1 MQQNARN
8 RLGPQMIALFGSV
21 LNPAVRAHDVDVVY
35 SRVTPEEARRAALAW
50 CRTHRPEMIDAQ
62 GHCVIDLHEAEWLP
76 AHGDQ
81 IPARFRP
88 LQAVEESDP
97 VLALMGPAP
106 AVTVAY
112 HSLPRAVRYFARH
125 GRLPDEMRLRL
136 GVDGREVADSYFG
149 GGLAALRTA
158 WVKIRHEDHGQLYDL
173 LGPVFRVLL
182 ARDPMPTEI
191 ERIAKGFPGGGGA
204 GLDWWLWS
212 DDERWHAG
220 TTHGPETELGV
231 DRNGMIVPLFG

>member
-1 MQQNARN
+1 MSQNARN
-8 RLGPQMIALFGSV
+8 RLGPQMVAIFGSV
-21 LNPAVRAHDVDVVY
+21 LRQGAAPVDVDVVY
-35 SRVTPEEARRAALAW
+35 HGVTVADATACARNWLRE
-50 CRTHRPEMIDAQ
+50 HRPELSE
-62 GHCVIDLHEAEWLP
+62 HPIDLHEAEWLP
-76 AHGDQ
+76 PHGDQ
-81 IPARFRP
+81 LPGRFEP

-125 GRLPDEMRLRL
+125 GRLPDEMELRL

-173 LGPVFRVLL
+173 FGPVFRVLL

-212 DDERWHAG
+212 DDERWHAR
-220 TTHGPETELGV
+220 TTHGRETELGV
-231 DRNGMIVPLFG
+231 DSNGMIVPLFG